1 MNKLRNWI
9 LAWLLGDDLERM
21 NNMFEL
27 AVKFRG
33 VAERTVEANNQLLD
47 DYKRLS
53 KNYFKIIDAA
63 VQTEDMEE
71 FRRMVLTILKESVSV

>member
-9 LAWLLGDDLERM
+9 LTWLLGDDLERM

-33 VAERTVEANNQLLD
+33 IAEKTVEANSQLLD
-47 DYKRLS
+47 DYERLS

-63 VQTEDMEE
+63 VQTDDVEE
-71 FRRMVLTILKESVSV
+71 FRRMVLTILKESVNV